1 MPPVALDRPPEWS
14 PFARKIG
21 SLRDVAYQAPAS
33 PAPLPTRP
41 LPKGALITGIVLMV
55 AALVLGAAAIV
66 VGVVK
71 VIGVAGSSARFSAPG
86 SIDVSLNGGDQA
98 IWSETADTSGLSSP
112 KVTGPDG
119 KTIVVRPYNSNT
131 NTDITLD
138 GIRYA
143 PDYVFMVPAAGT
155 YTVTVD
161 GDAAGNKVS
170 ILVGPTPAAIATT
183 VAVVFGLIA
192 LAFVLFVIGVILLI
206 VGLVKRSRAK
216 RAIAYPPPPGG
227 YYPPP
232 PVQPL

>member
-1 MPPVALDRPPEWS
+1 MAIP
-14 PFARKIG
+14 
-21 SLRDVAYQAPAS
+21 APATPTPPPS
-33 PAPLPTRP
+33 PT
-41 LPKGALITGIVLMV
+41 LPKGALISGIVLMV
-55 AALVLGAAAIV
+55 LAVVLGAVAIV

-86 SIDVSLNGGDQA
+86 SIDVSLNEGEQA

-112 KVTGPDG
+112 KVTGPNG
-119 KTIVVRPYNSNT
+119 KSILVGPYNSNA
-131 NTDITLD
+131 NADLTLE

-143 PDYVFMVPAAGT
+143 PDYVFTVPTAGV

-161 GDAAGNKVS
+161 GDTAANKVS

-216 RAIAYPPPPGG
+216 KAIAYPLPPGG